1 MDARIV
7 RAALVAVVALMSMG
21 ASYRTQNFVVTAPT
35 APIARQVGDSAERFR
50 RELAIEWLGAPMNPW
65 SQPCPI
71 NVQVGERLGAGGATS
86 FIFDRGEVFGWQMS
100 IQGSLERV
108 LDSVLPHEVTHTI
121 FATHFRRPLP
131 RWADEGACTTVEHPS
146 ERNKQQQMLIQFLK
160 TGRGIPFSAMFAMKE
175 YPADVLP
182 LYAQGHSLAGFL
194 IGRGGKRK
202 FLQFV
207 RDGLENE
214 DWTAVLSA
222 HYGYADLRVLQNT
235 WLDWVAKGSP
245 LQALP
250 TVDAE
255 AVAASGTNRPAAVLS
270 TGPISAPMQATNVV
284 AAAPPQA
291 SPPPLL
297 ADDLGRWVAAEHSN
311 RKRPRP
317 QPNLVH
323 QEAAAAK
330 TIPSDAAVQVAATNE
345 TRNPAGTIGAGHL
358 VPVELAAPSTAASP
372 VAASPAASVPSPAD
386 PFVAVAAA
394 SATSSAG
401 ATHRSGASRPQ
412 LPQTPGQIVL
422 EWTKAPEATL
432 PMTAPAYS
440 SGIAT
445 GTPQTP
451 VFDAATGGTLR
462 R

>member
-1 MDARIV
+1 MEARIA
-7 RAALVAVVALMSMG
+7 RAALVVVVALTSLG
-21 ASYRTQNFVVTAPT
+21 ASYRTQNFIVTAPT
-35 APIARQVGDSAERFR
+35 APIARQVGDAAERFR
-50 RELAIEWLGAPMNPW
+50 RDLAIDWLGAPMNPW
-65 SQPCPI
+65 AQPCPI
-71 NVQVGERLGAGGATS
+71 NVQVGDRLGAGGATS

-146 ERNKQQQMLIQFLK
+146 ERGKQQQMLIQFLK

-194 IGRGGKRK
+194 LGQGGKRK

-207 RDGLENE
+207 RDGLESE
-214 DWTAVLSA
+214 DWTAVLAA
-222 HYGYADLRVLQNT
+222 HYGYADLRVLQDS

-245 LQALP
+245 MQAPPNAVPLNNVATNGSPVRTAP
-250 TVDAE
+250 TAPVNLTA
-255 AVAASGTNRPAAVLS
+255 ALLAASPV
-270 TGPISAPMQATNVV
+270 
-284 AAAPPQA
+284 PP
-291 SPPPLL
+291 L
-297 ADDLGRWVAAEHSN
+297 ADDLGRWVAAEHSS

-323 QEAAAAK
+323 QEAAVAK
-330 TIPSDAAVQVAATNE
+330 TIPSDAAAPSPRSSDPQP
-345 TRNPAGTIGAGHL
+345 PAGTIGAGNL
-358 VPVELAAPSTAASP
+358 VPVALAPAANSTMPGPSAPPTDPFVTAASN
-372 VAASPAASVPSPAD
+372 PAAPAG
-386 PFVAVAAA
+386 VA
-394 SATSSAG
+394 
-401 ATHRSGASRPQ
+401 HRSGAGRPQ

-422 EWTKAPEATL
+422 QWTKAPEPSL
-432 PMTAPAYS
+432 PMNAPAYS
-440 SGIAT
+440 SGIERGSPIA
-445 GTPQTP
+445 GP
-451 VFDAATGGTLR
+451 FDANVGGVLR